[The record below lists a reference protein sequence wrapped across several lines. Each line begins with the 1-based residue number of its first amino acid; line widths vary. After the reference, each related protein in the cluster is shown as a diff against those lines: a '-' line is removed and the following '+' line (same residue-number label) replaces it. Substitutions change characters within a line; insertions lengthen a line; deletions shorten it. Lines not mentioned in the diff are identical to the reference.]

1 MKPLN
6 LASVNVNM
14 SDTSKPDGRRRRGED
29 NRAKIVEA
37 MLALIRDGQY
47 APRAEV
53 VATRADV
60 SLRTV
65 FRHFEDMDSLY
76 REIATPVEL
85 ELRAMAARPFKATDW
100 QGRIVELVSRR
111 SEGFERLSP
120 FRRAADVHR
129 HGSDLMAADA
139 ARFAMVTREIM
150 RAQLP
155 EHLRQGDLIEALDLV
170 LSIESWMRMRRE
182 QSLSVKR
189 AREVQEYTVRRL
201 LEGVR

>member
-1 MKPLN
+1 MR
-6 LASVNVNM
+6 M
-14 SDTSKPDGRRRRGED
+14 SDTSRPDGRRRRGED

-47 APRAEV
+47 APSAEV

-76 REIATPVEL
+76 REIATPVEI

-100 QGRIVELVSRR
+100 RGRVLEMVSRR

-129 HGSDLMAADA
+129 HGSVFMAADA
-139 ARFAMVTREIM
+139 ARFATVIREIL

-155 EHLRQGDLIEALDLV
+155 EHLREGDLFESLDLV
-170 LSIESWMRMRRE
+170 LAIESWMRLRRE
-182 QSLSVKR
+182 QGLSVVR
-189 AREVQEYTVRRL
+189 AREIQEHTVRRL
-201 LEGVR
+201 LEGVD

>member
-1 MKPLN
+1 MR
-6 LASVNVNM
+6 M
-14 SDTSKPDGRRRRGED
+14 SDTSRPDGRRRRGED

-47 APRAEV
+47 APSAEV

-76 REIATPVEL
+76 REIASPVEA

-100 QGRIVELVSRR
+100 QGRVIEMVSRR

-129 HGSDLMAADA
+129 HDSAMMAADA
-139 ARFAMVTREIM
+139 ARFVMVMREIL

-155 EHLRQGDLIEALDLV
+155 ETLREGDLFEALDWV
-170 LSIESWMRMRRE
+170 LAIESWMRLRRE
-182 QSLSVKR
+182 QGLTIKR
-189 AREVQEYTVRRL
+189 AREVQEHAVRRL
-201 LEGVR
+201 LEGVA